1 MCDRVTFGSTRL
13 RNGGGM
19 SPLRKTTIAVRLRRL
34 LIAAVVAGGPLIADA
49 AHAQCV
55 GVLRDGTFE
64 AQASAV
70 VSTPWIAEG
79 RAGIDVGR
87 GLAHAGRTNAW
98 ARANTGWN
106 AIRQP
111 VRLIAGVTYTLR
123 AFVRTSGN
131 VRDGYFGFRNAAQRP
146 VAEVKFGPLPAYTE
160 LRVTFSPT
168 VTGAYNVF
176 AGFWAPNQDAWIQVD
191 DVRVTSPCNDTVQN
205 PVDG

>member
-1 MCDRVTFGSTRL
+1 MT
-13 RNGGGM
+13 GGALA
-19 SPLRKTTIAVRLRRL
+19 PN
-34 LIAAVVAGGPLIADA
+34 AAR
-49 AHAQCV
+49 AQCV

-70 VSTPWIAEG
+70 VSAPWIAEG
-79 RAGIDVGR
+79 RAGIDIGR

-98 ARANTGWN
+98 VRANAGWN
-106 AIRQP
+106 AVRQP

-131 VRDGYFGFRNAAQRP
+131 VRDGYFGFRDAAQRP

-160 LRVTFSPT
+160 LSVTFSPG

-176 AGFWAPNQDAWIQVD
+176 SGFWAPSQDAWIQVD

>member
-1 MCDRVTFGSTRL
+1 MRHPTSSGHARL
-13 RNGGGM
+13 RH
-19 SPLRKTTIAVRLRRL
+19 LFL
-34 LIAAVVAGGPLIADA
+34 AAALGAGPLA
-49 AHAQCV
+49 AGAAGAQCA
-55 GVLRDGTFE
+55 GVRRDGTFE
-64 AQASAV
+64 AQTSAV
-70 VSTPWIAEG
+70 VETPWIAEG
-79 RAGIDVGR
+79 RAGIDIGR

-123 AFVRTSGN
+123 AWVRTSGN

-146 VAEVKFGPLPAYTE
+146 VAEVKFGPLPAYSE
-160 LRVTFSPT
+160 LRVTFRPG

-176 AGFWAPNQDAWIQVD
+176 SGFWAPSQDAWIQVD
-191 DVRVTSPCNDTVQN
+191 DVSVTSPCNDTVQN